1 MTGDS
6 RLVRQTPVFYGWVI
20 LVAGTLGMIM
30 TSPGQTYVISMFVDH
45 FIADLAT
52 DRTTVSALYMGA
64 TLAGSLALPSIGRF
78 IDSKG
83 SRKAVVVIT
92 LAFGLVCLCMSQVHG
107 LVTLACG
114 FVGMRMLGQG
124 SLSLVSA
131 NVINQWWVR
140 RRGAVMGLSGM
151 AAALLG
157 TGLFPPLVNRLIGQ
171 LGWRHAFVV
180 LGLLLL
186 LVMLPLGW
194 LLFRDSPERYGLR
207 TDGEP
212 PEPPTEEV
220 QPLPVDGWT
229 LGEARR
235 TPIFWVVS
243 AGLACIAM
251 LITAL
256 HFHVVS
262 IFEDSGLS
270 RTVAADIF
278 FPIAATTSVITL
290 ASGILKDRFS
300 VKYLLAA
307 SLLFMGSSV
316 LLAGHLQSFYLALT
330 YGFCLGATAGLFRTV
345 SGVVWADLFGRAH
358 LGAISGLATTILVAG
373 SALGPLPLGYAKD
386 MLGSYSSALTVSSL
400 LPFILAI
407 SVIMVPAPGRQ
418 T

>member
-1 MTGDS
+1 
-6 RLVRQTPVFYGWVI
+6 
-20 LVAGTLGMIM
+20 
-30 TSPGQTYVISMFVDH
+30 
-45 FIADLAT
+45 
-52 DRTTVSALYMGA
+52 
-64 TLAGSLALPSIGRF
+64 
-78 IDSKG
+78 
-83 SRKAVVVIT
+83 
-92 LAFGLVCLCMSQVHG
+92 
-107 LVTLACG
+107 
-114 FVGMRMLGQG
+114 
-124 SLSLVSA
+124 
-131 NVINQWWVR
+131 
-140 RRGAVMGLSGM
+140 
-151 AAALLG
+151 
-157 TGLFPPLVNRLIGQ
+157 
-171 LGWRHAFVV
+171 
-180 LGLLLL
+180 
-186 LVMLPLGW
+186 
-194 LLFRDSPERYGLR
+194 
-207 TDGEP
+207 
-212 PEPPTEEV
+212 
-220 QPLPVDGWT
+220 
-229 LGEARR
+229 
-235 TPIFWVVS
+235 FWVVS